1 MLQLFDNPQTPWYHH
16 LDKIKSGE
24 IPLRAISLNNPYCT
38 LMHNGKTLE
47 TRKYKT
53 NVRGLV
59 LFCSCG
65 KQFPK
70 NKVIETS
77 GGKQFNRIVKAL
89 DIKYDKDICNTFL
102 DGYMLSIGNLV
113 GSRPMKPS
121 DENNAFVNHL
131 SDRWVWQIE
140 DCRPIVPVPY
150 KGKQGWRLFD
160 VVENPK
166 DYEILQQIQLL

>member
-1 MLQLFDNPQTPWYHH
+1 MLQLFDNPKIPLHQQ

-47 TRKYKT
+47 TRMYKT

-65 KQFPK
+65 EQFTK
-70 NKVIETS
+70 DKVVETS
-77 GGKQFNRIVKAL
+77 GGKQFKRILKAL
-89 DIKYDKDICNTFL
+89 DVEYKNQRCNAFL

-113 GSRPMKPS
+113 DCRPMRKT
-121 DENNAFVNHL
+121 DENNAFVNYS
-131 SDRWVWQIE
+131 SDRWVWVVE
-140 DCRPIVPVPY
+140 DCTPVVPVPY

-160 VVENPK
+160 VVKNKE
-166 DYEILQQIQLL
+166 DFEIVNQIQLL